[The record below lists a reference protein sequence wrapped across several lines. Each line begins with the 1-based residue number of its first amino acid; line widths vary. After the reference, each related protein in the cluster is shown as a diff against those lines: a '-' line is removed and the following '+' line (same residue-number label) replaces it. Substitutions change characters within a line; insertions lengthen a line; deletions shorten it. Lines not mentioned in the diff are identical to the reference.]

1 MNKVTK
7 VNIWDLDGT
16 VINSFHRVQP
26 CLCPTTGNLDL
37 QKYLKQACSHELV
50 MQDTLLPLVETMRR
64 CFNEA
69 NTVNV
74 IVTARTMSKSDYVFL
89 RQNGLRGRNGQNVRV
104 MSRDSLAKYFPHHEV
119 KSIYSSRDA
128 DYKRRYFEL
137 LLAEYPGAEFT
148 VYDDHK
154 GVLAV
159 AASMGFRVLDA
170 EMVND
175 ILSVGMS
182 LIGEAII
189 DEHMAEDLDIDYL
202 KAKLDFAWDCM
213 TDEEK
218 AEHTATTSVVKV
230 LAA

>member
-37 QKYLKQACSHELV
+37 QKYLRDACKHELV
-50 MQDTLLPLVETMRR
+50 MGDTLLPLVETMKR
-64 CFNEA
+64 CFNDSDS
-69 NTVNV
+69 VNV
-74 IVTARTMSKSDYVFL
+74 IVTARTMAKSDYVFL

-104 MSRDSLAKYFPHHEV
+104 MSRDTLARYFPADEV
-119 KSIYSSRDA
+119 KGIYSSRDA
-128 DYKRRYFEL
+128 EYKRRYFQL
-137 LLAEYPGAEFT
+137 LQAQYPGAQFT

-159 AASMGFRVLDA
+159 AAEMGFRVLDA

-189 DEHMAEDLDIDYL
+189 DEHMTDDLDIDYL
-202 KAKLDFAWDCM
+202 KEKLDFAWSCM
-213 TDEEK
+213 TDEER
-218 AEHTATTSVVKV
+218 AEYTAGTTTNKV

>member
-26 CLCPTTGNLDL
+26 CLCLETGNLNL
-37 QKYLKQACSHELV
+37 QQYFATACTHDKIMGDS
-50 MQDTLLPLVETMRR
+50 LLPLVETMKR
-64 CFNEA
+64 CFDA
-69 NTVNV
+69 DNTVNV
-74 IVTARTMSKSDYVFL
+74 IVTARSMAKSDYVFL

-104 MSRDSLAKYFPHHEV
+104 MSRDTLARYFPLEEV
-119 KSIYSSRDA
+119 KGIYSSRDA
-128 DYKRRYFEL
+128 EYKRRYFEL
-137 LLAEYPGAEFT
+137 LQAQYPGAEFT

-159 AASMGFRVLDA
+159 ASSMGFRVLDA

-189 DEHMAEDLDIDYL
+189 DEHMSDDLDIDYL
-202 KAKLDFAWDCM
+202 KAKLDFAWQCM
-213 TDEEK
+213 TDEER
-218 AEHTATTSVVKV
+218 AEHTTGTSFKV

>member
-26 CLCPTTGNLDL
+26 CLCPSTGNLDL
-37 QKYLKQACSHELV
+37 QKYLREACKHELV
-50 MQDTLLPLVETMRR
+50 MGDTLLPLVETMKR
-64 CFNEA
+64 CFDSA
-69 NTVNV
+69 DTVNV
-74 IVTARTMSKSDYVFL
+74 IVTARTMAKSDYVFL

-104 MSRDSLAKYFPHHEV
+104 MSRDTLAKYFPHDEV
-119 KSIYSSRDA
+119 RAIYSSSDA
-128 DYKRRYFEL
+128 NYKRRYFEL
-137 LLAEYPGAEFT
+137 LQAQYPGAQFT

-154 GVLAV
+154 GVLRV
-159 AASMGFRVLDA
+159 ASEMGFNVLDA
-170 EMVND
+170 QMVND

-202 KAKLDFAWDCM
+202 KAKLDFAWQCM
-213 TDEEK
+213 TDEER
-218 AEHTATTSVVKV
+218 AEYTATTSPAKV